1 MDQNVGEREKGE
13 EPLKLICAK
22 GSTFDKENEL
32 LPCSS
37 VFRQRTLPP
46 FQFLAHYETA
56 HFQPSLIFMTMA
68 KSYGEARRDEYSTT
82 APLPL

>member
-1 MDQNVGEREKGE
+1 MAPAFEQKNDFLKKNCSENVLKVDQKVGEREKRE
-13 EPLKLICAK
+13 EPLRLICAK

-46 FQFLAHYETA
+46 FQF
-56 HFQPSLIFMTMA
+56 FNTM
-68 KSYGEARRDEYSTT
+68 
-82 APLPL
+82 